1 MSFFSSKSK
10 QVELDKPTDA
20 IAVVEAKDD
29 VPYGVRLT
37 AAWSWRLLVIAAI
50 SAVICL
56 ALAQVWSI
64 VVPVLIAVLIT
75 AALKPLVN
83 FLQKK
88 KVPKWISIII
98 AELGLIIFFAGLIAL
113 AIWQISRGFGDVTN
127 RAKEVSEEFLSWLE
141 TSFLHIS
148 TQDVDKAI
156 DSFLSSINE
165 NAQTYA
171 SGALD
176 IGLVLGHVVAGVI
189 LVLVVTLFLLIDG
202 DKIWSWLVTIAPKK
216 ARVAI
221 DGAGKAGWN
230 SLSSW
235 TRVQVLVATLDAI
248 GIAVG
253 ASILHLPFVLP
264 IAIVVFIG
272 SFIPFIGAIGTG
284 SIAVLIALLYNGWPA
299 AIWMLLIVLAV
310 NQIEGHVLQPLITG
324 PAVKIHPLAVI
335 LAVLV
340 GTLLGGIAG
349 ALLAVPAVAFSN
361 AFIGYIRK
369 KQWETDKAIG

>member
-1 MSFFSSKSK
+1 MSLFSSKSK

-369 KQWETDKAIG
+369 KQWETDKIIE